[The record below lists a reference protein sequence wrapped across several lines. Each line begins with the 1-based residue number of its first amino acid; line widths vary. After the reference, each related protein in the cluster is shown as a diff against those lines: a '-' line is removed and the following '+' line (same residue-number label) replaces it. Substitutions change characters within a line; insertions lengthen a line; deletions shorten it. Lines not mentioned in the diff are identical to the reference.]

1 MFKKYRL
8 LYLIIVGVLLFSGC
22 TPVAEQPYVP
32 VETIVAATYAA
43 ISAQT
48 AAARPPNTSTPLPAT
63 PTRRP
68 STITPTPTTTF
79 VLPSFTPIFTQTST
93 PEPTATNVTSG
104 SGSVLYACN
113 ILSLSPE
120 NVYQVKANQDFFWK
134 WEVENIGTTAW
145 DPDTVKITYTGGTQ
159 LARDK
164 RFPLNERTQPGKIAY
179 FKIKMRAPKEPGTY
193 DTTWALRKDIHMFC
207 YEKLVIEVTN

>member
-1 MFKKYRL
+1 MIKKHRPF
-8 LYLIIVGVLLFSGC
+8 LLFLIFTLLIAGC

-48 AAARPPNTSTPLPAT
+48 AAARPPNTPTPLPAT

-93 PEPTATNVTSG
+93 LEPTATNVTGG
-104 SGSVLYACN
+104 SGSVLYDCN
-113 ILSLSPE
+113 IISLSPE
-120 NVYQVKANQDFFWK
+120 SVYEVKANQDFFWI
-134 WEVENIGTTAW
+134 WEVENTGTTAW
-145 DPDTVKITYTGGTQ
+145 VPDIVKIAYTGGTQ
-159 LARDK
+159 LAKDK

-179 FKIKMRAPKEPGTY
+179 FKIKMRALKEPGTY